1 MVCVVCVRVYI
12 CDCMDVSVLC
22 VCVRECVCVR
32 VRASVCSHTCTPV
45 CTVNADA
52 DGGQK
57 RALDLTELEFQ

>member
-1 MVCVVCVRVYI
+1 
-12 CDCMDVSVLC
+12 MDVSVLC